1 MEVGLNVTVASE
13 RKKGGFYVRSSIH
26 HWLPWKKCVKVTPPK
41 AYRCCR
47 WLLVTQDQWP
57 GTPADRS
64 PHLSPEAHTNT
75 FHMLEDIWETGVSS
89 MCARKAKGSRSV
101 TCFIQVR
108 FTHLFQHIAGAN
120 AGGPF
125 KFPVQRGRGTC
136 EMLDAALRAL
146 CCMWRNLGLP
156 DAMRIHVLVV
166 WVAQS
171 PKCPAEDMH
180 PSARASLCW
189 HLAPS
194 PAHCPFGT
202 GSPPVLPRNRAN
214 ILLEVQQ
221 SPFWN
226 TVLKK
231 SAIPLEE
238 NFVSNS
244 CSPSASKVERY
255 CLSHS
260 LREKEIL
267 GGSCCL
273 CCQQKRSRRER

>member
-57 GTPADRS
+57 GTPADCS

-146 CCMWRNLGLP
+146 CCMWRNLDLP

-171 PKCPAEDMH
+171 PKCPAEDIH
-180 PSARASLCW
+180 LPGLPCAGTWPPPQHTA
-189 HLAPS
+189 HLALGVHQFFLGTVPTFCWKSSKAPS
-194 PAHCPFGT
+194 GT
-202 GSPPVLPRNRAN
+202 
-214 ILLEVQQ
+214 
-221 SPFWN
+221 
-226 TVLKK
+226 
-231 SAIPLEE
+231 
-238 NFVSNS
+238 
-244 CSPSASKVERY
+244 
-255 CLSHS
+255 LS
-260 LREKEIL
+260 
-267 GGSCCL
+267 
-273 CCQQKRSRRER
+273 